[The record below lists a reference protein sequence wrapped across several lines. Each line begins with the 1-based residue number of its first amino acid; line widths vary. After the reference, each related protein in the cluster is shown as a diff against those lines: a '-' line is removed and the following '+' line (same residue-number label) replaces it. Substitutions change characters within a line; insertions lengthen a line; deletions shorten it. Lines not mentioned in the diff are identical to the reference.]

1 MIEFHVLTI
10 FPELIASFAGVSLIG
25 RAARSGLLAVRP
37 IDLRGFTGDKH
48 RTVDDTPYGGGTGM
62 VMKPEPV
69 LEALDA
75 LPDSHRVLLTPQGRR
90 FDQALA
96 RRLAEAPSIA
106 MLCGRYE
113 GFDERIRAGFDEE
126 ISLGDFVL
134 NGGEV
139 AAMAVIET
147 VSRLVPGVV
156 GNSASPIEE
165 SFSEGLLE
173 YPQYTRPEI
182 VRGMSVPPVLLSG
195 DHARIASWRRGRA
208 LLRTRERRP
217 DLFARLELDEED
229 RELLAEAERE
239 S

>member
-10 FPELIASFAGVSLIG
+10 FPELIAAFAEVSLIG
-25 RAARSGLLAVRP
+25 RAARSGLLAVQP
-37 IDLRGFTGDKH
+37 IDLRGFTGDSH
-48 RTVDDTPYGGGTGM
+48 RTIDDTPYGGGSGM

-69 LEALDA
+69 LDALDA
-75 LPDSHRVLLTPQGRR
+75 LPDCHRVLLTPQGRR
-90 FDQALA
+90 FDQAIA
-96 RRLAEAPSIA
+96 QRLAEAPSIA

-113 GFDERIRAGFDEE
+113 GFDERIRAAFDEE

-139 AAMAVIET
+139 AAMAVIEA

-156 GNSASPIEE
+156 GNSDSPVEE

-182 VRGMSVPPVLLSG
+182 VQGMSVPPVLLGG
-195 DHARIASWRRGRA
+195 DHARIARWRRAQA
-208 LLRTRERRP
+208 LLRTRQRRP

-229 RELLAEAERE
+229 RELLAEAERG